1 MAGVVAV
8 GPSQRVSVCVCVCV
22 CVYVCVCV
30 CVRVG
35 CGVRRV
41 CDRPPPA
48 DGTPIAAR
56 EPRPAVPAT
65 ASLRVSTLTHIIITH
80 THTHT
85 APAPAAAAAAAPAP
99 ARRAPPSNNNVR
111 SLADLAADASSD
123 EDEDDA
129 NEYYTGGEKSGQVVR
144 GAPKDAESLFDA
156 ARAAGARDGTAADL
170 GGGGSGSGR
179 PAAFTG
185 AARTLAGVDAPVD
198 AAAAAPAAAA
208 PPPPPPPTVIT
219 FYDDGVF
226 TVGDAPPRAMDGP
239 KEAAFMAAL
248 ARGECPSEL
257 DPGPGAPAVAVNL
270 VRAGKPY
277 EPPPKPAYVAFSG
290 AGHTLAGG
298 AGPSAAAPAASV
310 PPPPVAKEWT
320 GPDDSRPTTSLQLRL
335 ADGSRL
341 VARFNVDASLADVRA
356 FIAAARPGGPTAY
369 TLLAGVPPVPVDE
382 GLTLEAAGLTNTV
395 LTQKL

>member
-1 MAGVVAV
+1 MA
-8 GPSQRVSVCVCVCV
+8 
-22 CVYVCVCV
+22 
-30 CVRVG
+30 
-35 CGVRRV
+35 
-41 CDRPPPA
+41 
-48 DGTPIAAR
+48 
-56 EPRPAVPAT
+56 
-65 ASLRVSTLTHIIITH
+65 
-80 THTHT
+80 
-85 APAPAAAAAAAPAP
+85 AAAAAAAP
-99 ARRAPPSNNNVR
+99 RRAPPSNNNVR
-111 SLADLAADASSD
+111 SLADLAADASAD

-170 GGGGSGSGR
+170 GSGGGSVR

-185 AARTLAGVDAPVD
+185 AARTLAGGDAPVD
-198 AAAAAPAAAA
+198 AAAAPAAAAAA
-208 PPPPPPPTVIT
+208 PPPPPAPTVIT

-226 TVGDAPPRAMDGP
+226 TVGDGPPRAMEDP
-239 KEAAFMAAL
+239 EEAAFMAAL

-298 AGPSAAAPAASV
+298 AGPSAAAAAAPA

-341 VARFNVDASLADVRA
+341 VARFNTGASLADVRA
-356 FIAAARPGGPTAY
+356 FIAAARPGGPSGY
-369 TLLAGVPPVPVDE
+369 TLLAGVPPTPVDE